1 MMTDLEKINKIKEYR
16 NQIHSKVIELKKQ
29 REALPNE
36 NQEMLYN
43 EIKEILYEKLDL
55 ELEETITV
63 NLAELLNEIAN
74 ITNKEYP
81 VINISVKMPLMDT
94 KKYSEQNIIEGLS
107 EYEKLET
114 DLVIDLSKY
123 CLPYGYSGYFVFTVN
138 LYLLKRNDI
147 SKNDCYLTIHQL
159 NNAEKEIGVPI
170 TINYDLDKIL
180 IELALGNVV
189 EDDVIKNAIINCL
202 KKQEINNKPKQ
213 LAKSI

>member
-16 NQIHSKVIELKKQ
+16 NQILSKVIELKKQ

-114 DLVIDLSKY
+114 DLVIDLGNY
-123 CLPYGYSGYFVFTVN
+123 YLPYGYSGYFVFTVN

-147 SKNDCYLTIHQL
+147 SKNDCCLKIHQL
-159 NNAEKEIGVPI
+159 NNAEEEIGVPI

-180 IELALGNVV
+180 IELPLGNVV
-189 EDDVIKNAIINCL
+189 EYDVIENAIINCL
-202 KKQEINNKPKQ
+202 KKQEMNNKPKQ

>member
-1 MMTDLEKINKIKEYR
+1 MTDLEKINKIKEYR
-16 NQIHSKVIELKKQ
+16 NQILSKVIELKKQ

-36 NQEMLYN
+36 NQEMLNN

-81 VINISVKMPLMDT
+81 VINISVKMPLMET
-94 KKYSEQNIIEGLS
+94 KKYSEQNIIEKLS

-114 DLVIDLSKY
+114 DLVIDLGKY
-123 CLPYGYSGYFVFTVN
+123 CLPHGYSGYFVFTVN

-147 SKNDCYLTIHQL
+147 SKNDCCLKIHQL
-159 NNAEKEIGVPI
+159 NNAEEEIGVPI

-180 IELALGNVV
+180 IELPLGNVV
-189 EDDVIKNAIINCL
+189 EYDVIENAIINCL
-202 KKQEINNKPKQ
+202 KKQEMNNKPKQ

>member
-1 MMTDLEKINKIKEYR
+1 MTDLEKINKIKEYR
-16 NQIHSKVIELKKQ
+16 NQILSKVIELKKQ

-114 DLVIDLSKY
+114 DLVIDLGNY
-123 CLPYGYSGYFVFTVN
+123 YLPYGYSGYFVFTVN

-147 SKNDCYLTIHQL
+147 SKNDCCLKIHQL
-159 NNAEKEIGVPI
+159 NNAEEEIGVPI

-180 IELALGNVV
+180 IELPLGNVV
-189 EDDVIKNAIINCL
+189 EYDVIENAIINCL
-202 KKQEINNKPKQ
+202 KKQEMNNKPKQ

>member
-1 MMTDLEKINKIKEYR
+1 MTDLEKINKIKEYR
-16 NQIHSKVIELKKQ
+16 NQILSKVIELKKQ

-114 DLVIDLSKY
+114 DLVIDLGNY
-123 CLPYGYSGYFVFTVN
+123 YLPYGYSGYFVFTVN

-147 SKNDCYLTIHQL
+147 SKNDCCLKIHQL
-159 NNAEKEIGVPI
+159 NNAEEEIGVPI

-180 IELALGNVV
+180 IELPLGNVV
-189 EDDVIKNAIINCL
+189 EYDVIENAIINCL
-202 KKQEINNKPKQ
+202 KKQEMNNKPKQ
-213 LAKSI
+213 LAKTI